1 MRLDERRC
9 EVCGGPVDH
18 EQTSTHHAR
27 VVWLCT
33 ADGLD
38 FHARESEWRWASSTA
53 ECLERIAT
61 WVAVTR
67 AVTPA

>member
-38 FHARESEWRWASSTA
+38 FHARESESP
-53 ECLERIAT
+53 LG
-61 WVAVTR
+61 
-67 AVTPA
+67 

>member
-1 MRLDERRC
+1 
-9 EVCGGPVDH
+9 VCGGPVDH

-38 FHARESEWRWASSTA
+38 FHARESEWRAQGS
-53 ECLERIAT
+53 
-61 WVAVTR
+61 VFAVLDAIEAWLRTR
-67 AVTPA
+67 R